1 MKVNIQTYDQKYQ
14 KEIEELILDI
24 QQKEFDIPINLEQQ
38 PDLLK
43 ISEVY
48 QQNNGNFWIALDE
61 DRVVGTIGL
70 IDIGMRQVALRKM
83 FVHKDYRG
91 GLIKTA
97 ALLLETAFNWA
108 KIRSISEIYLGT
120 TDKFL
125 AAHRFYEKHGF
136 VEILQAQLPKSFP
149 IIPVD
154 RKFYL
159 YQL

>member
-1 MKVNIQTYDQKYQ
+1 MKIDIQTYDQKYQ
-14 KEIEELILDI
+14 KQIEELILTI
-24 QQKEFDIPINLEQQ
+24 QQKEFEIRINLEQQ
-38 PDLLK
+38 PDLME
-43 ISEVY
+43 IPHVY
-48 QQNNGNFWIALDE
+48 QQNNGNFWIALDKG
-61 DRVVGTIGL
+61 RVVGTIGL
-70 IDIGMRQVALRKM
+70 IDIGSRQVALRKM

-91 GLIKTA
+91 GVIKTA
-97 ALLLETAFNWA
+97 ALLLEAAFNWA
-108 KIRSISEIYLGT
+108 KMRSVSEIYLGT

-154 RKFYL
+154 RKFYT